1 MKTKIR
7 TLVIVF
13 ALGLIGLNSTAS
25 INRIVISDNSGSAF
39 TFENEEDESAFDYRK
54 EAQQISK
61 WVADQEEAKAMQK
74 LSVEGLSVTS
84 ESNLRLNDEAGVDY
98 RAEAQ
103 LITKL
108 IVDQAE
114 AKAILKIQE

>member
-13 ALGLIGLNSTAS
+13 ALGLIGLNSTAAT
-25 INRIVISDNSGSAF
+25 NRIVISDNSGSAF
-39 TFENEEDESAFDYRK
+39 IFENEEAEAAFDYRK

-74 LSVEGLSVTS
+74 LAVDGLSVTVNS
-84 ESNLRLNDEAGVDY
+84 TNNFNVEAGVDY

-103 LITKL
+103 FITKQ

-114 AKAILKIQE
+114 AKAFQKIQE

>member
-13 ALGLIGLNSTAS
+13 ALGLIGLNSTAAT
-25 INRIVISDNSGSAF
+25 NRIVISDNSGSAF
-39 TFENEEDESAFDYRK
+39 IIETEESNAAFDYRK

-74 LSVEGLSVTS
+74 LSVEGLSVAN
-84 ESNLRLNDEAGVDY
+84 ESNLRLNDEAGIDY

-103 LITKL
+103 FITKQ

-114 AKAILKIQE
+114 AKAIQKIQE

>member
-13 ALGLIGLNSTAS
+13 ALGLIGLNSTAAT
-25 INRIVISDNSGSAF
+25 NRIVISDNSGLAF
-39 TFENEEDESAFDYRK
+39 IFESDEAEAAFDYRK

-61 WVADQEEAKAMQK
+61 WVADLEEAKAMQK
-74 LSVEGLSVTS
+74 LAVDGLSVAVNSTN
-84 ESNLRLNDEAGVDY
+84 NLNVEAGVDY

-103 LITKL
+103 FITKQ

-114 AKAILKIQE
+114 AKAFQKIQE